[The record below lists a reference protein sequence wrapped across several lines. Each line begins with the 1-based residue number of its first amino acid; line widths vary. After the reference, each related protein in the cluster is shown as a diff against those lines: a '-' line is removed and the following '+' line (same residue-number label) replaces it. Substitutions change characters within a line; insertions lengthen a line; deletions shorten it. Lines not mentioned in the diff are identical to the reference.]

1 MTDRTPTTLFDC
13 TCLPLNRRLSVHE
26 QGCVERAVSEARAD
40 VLRETEAMDATKSS
54 AIAALLDRNAQLEA
68 ALRDAFREAKA
79 RIEAAPCSQCAAWHD
94 IGHRFLA
101 TSGSR
106 AALESTT

>member
-1 MTDRTPTTLFDC
+1 MTDSPRTPLD
-13 TCLPLNRRLSVHE
+13 
-26 QGCVERAVSEARAD
+26 EAW
-40 VLRETEAMDATKSS
+40 E
-54 AIAALLDRNAQLEA
+54 
-68 ALRDAFREAKA
+68 ALRDGLSKAYVAKDIDNA
-79 RIEAAPCSQCAAWHD
+79 LSHARSRIEAAPCSQCAAWHD

>member
-1 MTDRTPTTLFDC
+1 MTAAVFDLNHHAIVAGWATYHEDRQAHPHIDAPPPEPPNGYSPSNYAKCACGWAVKWFVVGQH
-13 TCLPLNRRLSVHE
+13 RYGSLS
-26 QGCVERAVSEARAD
+26 RSNDAR
-40 VLRETEAMDATKSS
+40 S
-54 AIAALLDRNAQLEA
+54 
-68 ALRDAFREAKA
+68 